1 MKHTDIDHECMW
13 EEFTPEQIR
22 KKIARQSNFSWAF
35 YDIETS
41 QARYDGENFEYLP
54 FHQAVMIVI
63 GKVRVTYSRFDQLVH
78 RSASNVTIKRRA
90 NIVRTAVIDSPSS
103 STLKKIKMIKQ

>member
-1 MKHTDIDHECMW
+1 
-13 EEFTPEQIR
+13 
-22 KKIARQSNFSWAF
+22 
-35 YDIETS
+35 
-41 QARYDGENFEYLP
+41 
-54 FHQAVMIVI
+54 MIVI